1 MFVFKVFLN
10 ILFPFYNANPPIL
23 LHKPLL
29 SSIAILLISN
39 EIRLFVLFRNEAQI
53 VQIGSFSIR
62 VLQLDDVLSGLQRED
77 EWFAIVAINREQ
89 RPFVGR
95 FAETAAAREGEDTD
109 VAAVDCQSAPRA
121 IRIAVTGYEDVVS
134 VGGNR
139 YFPCQ

>member
-10 ILFPFYNANPPIL
+10 ILFPFSNANPPIL

-62 VLQLDDVLSGLQRED
+62 VLQLNDVFSGRQRND
-77 EWFAIVAINREQ
+77 KWLAIIASDREQ

-95 FAETAAAREGEDTD
+95 FAEAAAAREGEDAD
-109 VAAVDCQSAPRA
+109 VAAIDCQTAPCA
-121 IRIAVTGYEDVVS
+121 IGIAVTSCKHVVS
-134 VGGNR
+134 VNR
-139 YFPCQ
+139 NRHVP